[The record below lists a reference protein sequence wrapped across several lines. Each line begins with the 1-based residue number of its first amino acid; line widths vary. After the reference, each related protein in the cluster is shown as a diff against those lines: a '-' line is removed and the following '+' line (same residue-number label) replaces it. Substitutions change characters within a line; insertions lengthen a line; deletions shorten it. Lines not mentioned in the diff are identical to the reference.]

1 MQVRGKHR
9 VAISKG
15 FATLENLDESEHI
28 NMPWNNT
35 RHGTQSHLKRVWV
48 ITNGNSTNLGL
59 TKNF

>member
-28 NMPWNNT
+28 NT